1 MIGLAGASIS
11 AGVNNAI
18 LAHASAEAPNEACGL
33 VAGQR
38 GSNRGTVFH
47 PARNELASPYR
58 FDVHPADLVRILD
71 DIDRA
76 GHELVAIFHSH
87 PCSAAAP
94 SALDRREARYAVPHL
109 IAGKEGGDDGPRT
122 LRAWQI
128 EGSSVQE
135 LEIRV
140 IESDQQSVAWVS
152 STCRATGSR
161 TMSTA
166 HEPSSLPER

>member
-1 MIGLAGASIS
+1 MIGHAGPSIS
-11 AGVNNAI
+11 SSVIDTI
-18 LAHASAEAPNEACGL
+18 LAHAWAESPNEACGL
-33 VAGQR
+33 VAGER

-47 PARNELASPYR
+47 AARNALASPYR

-71 DIDRA
+71 EIDRA

-87 PCSAAAP
+87 PRSAAAP

-109 IAGKEGGDDGPRT
+109 IAGIEGGDDAPRT

-128 EGSSVQE
+128 EGSSALE
-135 LEIRV
+135 LEVRV
-140 IESDQQSVAWVS
+140 IETDQQSVARVS
-152 STCRATGSR
+152 STRRATGSS
-161 TMSTA
+161 TISTA